1 MAGIVMRRSALALAA
16 TLGFGG
22 LGHAADLPTTKAP
35 AESKPNCFASFW
47 TWFNSSASDCPL
59 SAYGITLYGTLDLN
73 ATYLHEGVDKSPAAD
88 KVNYGIQ
95 RNAFESKW
103 LAGYNGLST
112 SVIGLKMKEEILPY
126 GWSLIGVLEA
136 GVNPYSGMF
145 YNGPRS
151 LAYNNARPSG
161 TFPFQNANF
170 DSSRAGQWDNSQAFL
185 GVSNPVY
192 GTLTFG
198 RTNSLSNDITSAYD
212 PVASTAFSTLGFS
225 SSFAGFGTTVTVRPN
240 TAFTYRLTY
249 QNFRAAVQAQV
260 GSYGVGNGANGMY
273 QGQLGADFGDLSL
286 DGVLSWAKDA
296 VSLSS
301 FGGSNI
307 ACITPANCFINVNNQ
322 FFDPNTV
329 LKATLSNNL
338 GAEVVAKYKLEPVP
352 VTLYGG
358 WIYARQM
365 NPSDDFLTG
374 FPTVSQG
381 IFIPPGFFNKGV
393 YTNQAVT
400 VNNFDIQKILNTF
413 WFGARWKVPPVGF
426 LSNLEAMGGF
436 YYQGQNNFNTSACSG
451 SGAFISSSKCG
462 GSQTGLSFLLDW
474 KPVKR
479 VDIYA
484 GVLLSNVY
492 GGLANGFFS
501 TSSVVIPGTA
511 TVVNVNT
518 ARTQNYD
525 PTVGI
530 RVRF

>member
-1 MAGIVMRRSALALAA
+1 MKRLGLALLATAA
-16 TLGFGG
+16 IVSLA
-22 LGHAADLPTTKAP
+22 HAADLSSTRAP
-35 AESKPNCFASFW
+35 EEKPKPNCWASVW
-47 TWFNSSASDCPL
+47 EWLNASASACPL
-59 SAYGITLYGTLDLN
+59 NAYGITLYGTLDVS
-73 ATYLHEGVDKSPAAD
+73 ATYLHEGVGYSPSAD

-95 RNAFESKW
+95 KNASDSRW

-112 SVIGLKMKEEILPY
+112 SVVGLKMKEEVLPY

-145 YNGPRS
+145 DNGPRS
-151 LAYNNARPSG
+151 LADNNGRPAG
-161 TFPFQNANF
+161 TFPFQTANF

-185 GVSNPVY
+185 GVSHPVY

-198 RTNSLSNDITSAYD
+198 RANSLSNDITSAYD
-212 PVASTAFSTLGFS
+212 PVASSAFSLVGFS

-249 QNFRAAVQAQV
+249 QNFRAAAQV
-260 GSYGVGNGANGMY
+260 QVGGYGVGNGTNGMY
-273 QGQLGADFGDLSL
+273 QGQLGADFGALSV
-286 DGVLSWAKDA
+286 DGALSWAKDG

-307 ACITPANCFINVNNQ
+307 ACLTPANCFINVNNQ
-322 FFDPNTV
+322 YFDPNSV

-338 GAEVVAKYKLEPVP
+338 GAELTAKYKWDPL
-352 VTLYGG
+352 TIYGG

-365 NPSDDFLTG
+365 NPSDGYLNG
-374 FPTVSQG
+374 FPTASQG
-381 IFIPPGFFNKGV
+381 IFIPPGFFNNGV
-393 YTNQAVT
+393 YTNSAVT
-400 VNNFDIQKILNTF
+400 VNNFDIQKVLNTF
-413 WFGARWKVPPVGF
+413 WAGVRWK
-426 LSNLEAMGGF
+426 LRSDLETAVGF
-436 YYQGQNNFNTSACSG
+436 YYQNQNNFNTSPCTG

-462 GSQTGLSFLLDW
+462 GSQDGISFLLDW

-484 GVLLSNVY
+484 GIMITNVY

-501 TSSVVIPGTA
+501 TSTVVVPGTTTA
-511 TVVNVNT
+511 LSANT